1 MRLVGVLAQ
10 ALRCR
15 LGELRE
21 GLVAIPRGAA
31 ELLDRRHLEPI
42 VRGRDRVSGFLG
54 SFELDRILGGLVLLG
69 RVRLELDR
77 LKFQFLVRIV
87 PLSLTLGVV
96 LFLGFARGG
105 FERRVDP
112 GGLEHVVELKLARR
126 HDVVEFVVVIF
137 AGSRSL
143 GALSIVL
150 LAHEGEH
157 EIGGVV
163 VDVVVRGA
171 RGFSAPDLPQRA
183 ARLDVANAPRIFVV
197 GVVVERR
204 GGLGAV
210 AVTATGRAAL
220 ALPSMGRAEVDEGRR
235 GVTRG
240 LGRDAT
246 EVSESDR
253 RASVGGRE
261 HAAHHERAAEGEA
274 HENTAPD
281 APRLALARADV

>member
-1 MRLVGVLAQ
+1 M
-10 ALRCR
+10 
-15 LGELRE
+15 
-21 GLVAIPRGAA
+21 
-31 ELLDRRHLEPI
+31 
-42 VRGRDRVSGFLG
+42 
-54 SFELDRILGGLVLLG
+54 
-69 RVRLELDR
+69 
-77 LKFQFLVRIV
+77 
-87 PLSLTLGVV
+87 
-96 LFLGFARGG
+96 
-105 FERRVDP
+105 
-112 GGLEHVVELKLARR
+112 
-126 HDVVEFVVVIF
+126 
-137 AGSRSL
+137 
-143 GALSIVL
+143 SIVL

-183 ARLDVANAPRIFVV
+183 ARLDVANAPRIFFV
-197 GVVVERR
+197 VVVERR

-210 AVTATGRAAL
+210 AATATGRAAL
-220 ALPSMGRAEVDEGRR
+220 ALPSMGRAEVGEGRR
-235 GVTRG
+235 GVARG

-261 HAAHHERAAEGEA
+261 QAAHHERAAEGEA